1 MPMFDSYLNL
11 TANAGAAAITH
22 IGLVDGSGVEL
33 SGGAYA
39 RKPVT
44 WGAAVGGLIR
54 PTANL
59 LFDIPAGATV
69 GGWRGFTALTAG
81 TNHGGHTLPQE
92 AYTNAGTYELL
103 AASTGIDHDAV

>member
-1 MPMFDSYLNL
+1 MPMADSYLNL
-11 TANAGAAAITH
+11 TANAGGAAITH
-22 IGLVDGSGVEL
+22 IGLVNGSGVEV

-59 LFDIPAGATV
+59 IFDIPANGVVA
-69 GGWRGFTALTAG
+69 GWRGYTALTAG
-81 TNHGGHTLPQE
+81 TNHGGHVLPSE
-92 AYTNAGTYELL
+92 TYTNAGTYELL